1 MSGRVAC
8 LYGGPFLFA
17 RWRIAS
23 VGYDT
28 LLLLFIG
35 LTACSAC
42 VGMALIAAAGETV
55 PPGLTAAL
63 AASLGGLIAL
73 AQPRRNGKP

>member
-1 MSGRVAC
+1 MSGRVTC
-8 LYGGPFLFA
+8 LYGGPSLFA
-17 RWRIAS
+17 RWSITS
-23 VGYDT
+23 VGYDS

-35 LTACSAC
+35 LTAIAAC
-42 VGMALIAAAGETV
+42 VAMGIIAASGETV